1 MKDSFRLPLERTV
14 LHPLFWRFRGRKN
27 RAIFSSSQGLFSEA
41 LWSYLGRDWCY
52 WLVRRKKK
60 KQHKGSS
67 EWPRPVFGLC
77 QSPMGNYSRQYFFF
91 SLVLKGLARIAR
103 SAGVCRPI
111 KDSMPTRIYSWAI
124 IHLWASFFFALQTP
138 FGTRQCDQN
147 YLWQV
152 RISGWENGKG
162 KKKL

>member
-1 MKDSFRLPLERTV
+1 MELKENKCPAHNQSRFSTVGGISDSRWSCLWLNWHLFHWEKKIEIQMKDSFCLPLERTV

-77 QSPMGNYSRQYFFF
+77 QSPMGNYSRQYFF
-91 SLVLKGLARIAR
+91 SGPKRPRAHCKISRCLPSNKGFDANANL
-103 SAGVCRPI
+103 
-111 KDSMPTRIYSWAI
+111 
-124 IHLWASFFFALQTP
+124 
-138 FGTRQCDQN
+138 
-147 YLWQV
+147 
-152 RISGWENGKG
+152 
-162 KKKL
+162 